1 MGGGDIQES
10 FWVLVMFFFFLLDT
24 WLTMCTHFM
33 EINQEKH
40 LRFMFVSV

>member
-10 FWVLVMFFFFLLDT
+10 FWVLVMFFFLLDT